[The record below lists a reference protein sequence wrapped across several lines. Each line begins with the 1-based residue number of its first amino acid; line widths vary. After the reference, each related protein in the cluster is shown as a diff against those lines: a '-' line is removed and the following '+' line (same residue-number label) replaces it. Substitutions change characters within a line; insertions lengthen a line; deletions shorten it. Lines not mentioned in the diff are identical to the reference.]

1 MTAAEKIGSPLDGKV
16 TLSGTRPTGLSLGEL
31 ADWLLHLRDR
41 DWNEETQGVTIM
53 REKHQRARCQVCGG
67 AFDVHRSDARFCSA
81 ACRQLAW
88 RVAHGRSMVLR
99 LFKARLEKPG
109 RN

>member
-1 MTAAEKIGSPLDGKV
+1 
-16 TLSGTRPTGLSLGEL
+16 
-31 ADWLLHLRDR
+31 
-41 DWNEETQGVTIM
+41 M
-53 REKHQRARCQVCGG
+53 REKNQRARCQVCGE
-67 AFDVHRSDARFCSA
+67 AFETHRSDARFCSP

-99 LFKARLEKPG
+99 LFKARLSSPG